1 MKYNAFAFAL
11 VLAAATPTS
20 LADNLLDDADLRL
33 FQVQKMMAA
42 KGDPA
47 AQYYLGEMFENGL
60 GTTIDIKQAFEQ
72 YEKSAAKGN
81 RLAKRKL
88 EHRQQI
94 EEDAARAA
102 AAEKS
107 QHEQGTRRAPVPP
120 KPAATPKPAEAP
132 QPAAAPKPAEK
143 PKIVTEAPKTKTAKE
158 LAAETARREKLRAQL
173 RDRIKNPI
181 PEPFE

>member
-1 MKYNAFAFAL
+1 MKYTVFAFAL
-11 VLAAATPTS
+11 ALTVISPTS

-33 FQVQKMMAA
+33 FQVQKDMAA

-47 AQYYLGEMFENGL
+47 AQYYLGEMYENGL
-60 GTTIDIKQAFEQ
+60 GTETDLKQAFEQ

-88 EHRQQI
+88 EHRKQI
-94 EEDAARAA
+94 EEDATRAA

-107 QHEQGTRRAPVPP
+107 QHEQGARRAPVPP
-120 KPAATPKPAEAP
+120 K
-132 QPAAAPKPAEK
+132 PAAAPKPAEK